1 MTKDEATVML
11 GALQMLEVLIK
22 PEDEVSIRAFTYVWN
37 TIAQI
42 ANPINDLE
50 IEDSHDNRL

>member
-1 MTKDEATVML
+1 MTKEEATIML

-22 PEDEVSIRAFTYVWN
+22 PQDEVSIKAFTYIWN

-42 ANPINDLE
+42 AQPIN
-50 IEDSHDNRL
+50 